1 MTNPLVSI
9 HALAGILAIF
19 FFLFLL
25 VELLHP
31 EVSTR
36 KTKLF
41 AFLGTILIFLSWII
55 GGYYYVSQ
63 YGVSSKLLIKK
74 GATPWVH
81 SIIMETK
88 EHLFLFLPYL
98 TILLTG
104 VVFKY
109 GNDLFKNHKAKS
121 SVLALC
127 ALIILVAL
135 SIAGMGYLISTAA
148 RTALGG

>member
-1 MTNPLVSI
+1 MTNILVPI

-19 FFLFLL
+19 FFLFLF
-25 VELLHP
+25 VELLRP
-31 EVSTR
+31 DPSI
-36 KTKLF
+36 KKAKLF
-41 AFLGTILIFLSWII
+41 TLLGTILIFFSFAT

-63 YGVSSKLLIKK
+63 YGTLVKPLIKK
-74 GATPWVH
+74 GTTPWVH

-98 TILLTG
+98 TILLSG
-104 VVFKY
+104 IIFKY
-109 GNDLFKNHKAKS
+109 SDDLSKNHKAKS

-127 ALIILVAL
+127 ALIILVTL

-148 RTALGG
+148 RVALGG